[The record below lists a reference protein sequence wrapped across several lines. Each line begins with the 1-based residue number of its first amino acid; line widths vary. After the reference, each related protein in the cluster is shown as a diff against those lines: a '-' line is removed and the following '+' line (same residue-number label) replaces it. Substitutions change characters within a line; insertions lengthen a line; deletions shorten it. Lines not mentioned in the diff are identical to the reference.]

1 MFYIALAAVLMVFI
15 GGVLIDPFLRN
26 RPLLFIV
33 FWGVCSWLTISAILL
48 AIFDMLVVR
57 AEALAARRRLERDML
72 TDEEHD
78 SH

>member
-15 GGVLIDPFLRN
+15 GGVLIDPFLRT
-26 RPLLFIV
+26 RPFLFIV

-48 AIFDMLVVR
+48 AVFDMLVVR
-57 AEALAARRRLERDML
+57 AEGLAARRRLERDML
-72 TDEEHD
+72 TDEEQD